1 MIVDVAIST
10 YIIATLVECFGE
22 ALVHLRLPKIIGTNT
37 PIELPK
43 EFVTRSFGF

>member
-10 YIIATLVECFGE
+10 YIIATLVECE

-43 EFVTRSFGF
+43 EFVIRSFGF

>member
-10 YIIATLVECFGE
+10 YIIATLVECE
-22 ALVHLRLPKIIGTNT
+22 ALVHLPKIIGTNT

-43 EFVTRSFGF
+43 EFVIRSFGF